1 MCGFNFSLL
10 LPFSLFCCYSYAL
23 SVVLWEKFRKVNLLS
38 DHALEV
44 AKESRFVWRNI
55 LQILNSELLECD

>member
-10 LPFSLFCCYSYAL
+10 LPFSLFCCCSYAL

-38 DHALEV
+38 DRALEV
-44 AKESRFVWRNI
+44 AKESRFVWRNM